1 MKKMKQ
7 NKCLFIPDKIV
18 TANSNN
24 DILTGHAVEITD
36 NIITS
41 IVPVTD
47 DLVNTFPGVI
57 YLYENL
63 VLSPGFVQTHIHLC
77 QTLFRG
83 LADDLQL
90 LDWLGKKIF
99 PFENAHNQNS
109 LRASCQLGI
118 DELLASGTTTI
129 LDMGT
134 LNHQEVVFEELK
146 NSGMRAYAGNCL
158 IDINEL
164 YPAFK
169 KSSEDNLKYTYDL
182 AKAYHNY
189 TDKIKFGFAP
199 RFVLSCTEKLLIDIK
214 AMSGEFEGSLMHT
227 HSSEN
232 KSEIETVR
240 RMTGKENIEYFDS
253 INFLDD
259 RTVLA
264 HCIHLN
270 KKEIGILKKHNTR
283 VSHCPSS
290 NLKLGSGI
298 ADIPG
303 YLKEGISVSLGADGA
318 PCNNNLSAFVEMRLA
333 ALIQK
338 PIHGPEAM
346 DALTVF
352 RLATIEGAK
361 ALHLE
366 NEIGSIEV
374 GKKADFVLLDLE
386 KTNQP
391 LNQEN
396 IYSSIV
402 YSCNKENVVN
412 VFIDGVK
419 VAENGSSLLSDE
431 RELIARGRQE
441 LTELIKR
448 IN

>member
-1 MKKMKQ
+1 MKRFNQ
-7 NKCLFIPDKIV
+7 NKNLFIPGKIV
-18 TANSNN
+18 TANSSN
-24 DILTGHAVEITD
+24 DVFTGHAVEVTD
-36 NIITS
+36 NIITD
-41 IVPVTD
+41 IVLVTK
-47 DLVNTFPGVI
+47 DLINSFEGEVFRFDS
-57 YLYENL
+57 L
-63 VLSPGFVQTHIHLC
+63 VLIPGFVQTHVHLC

-90 LDWLGKKIF
+90 LDWLGRKIF

-118 DELLASGTTTI
+118 DELLSSGTTTI

-134 LNHQEVVFEELK
+134 LNHQNVIFDELK
-146 NSGMRAYAGNCL
+146 KSGIRAYAGNCL
-158 IDINEL
+158 IDINDL

-169 KSSEDNLKYTYDL
+169 NSTEDNLKYTYEL
-182 AKAYHNY
+182 AKTYHNY

-199 RFVLSCTEKLLIDIK
+199 RFVLSCSEKLLICVRE
-214 AMSGEFEGSLMHT
+214 MSADFDGSLMHT

-232 KSEIETVR
+232 KGEIEAVR
-240 RMTGKENIEYFDS
+240 KMTGKENIEYFDS
-253 INFLDD
+253 INFLDNK
-259 RTVLA
+259 TILA

-270 KKEIGILKKHNTR
+270 EKEIAILQKNDSR

-290 NLKLGSGI
+290 NLKLGSGV
-298 ADIPG
+298 ANIPD
-303 YLKEGISVSLGADGA
+303 YIKKGISVSLGADGA
-318 PCNNNLSAFVEMRLA
+318 PCNNNLSVFTEMRLA

-338 PIHGPEAM
+338 PIYGPQSM

-361 ALHLE
+361 ALHLDD
-366 NEIGSIEV
+366 EIGSIEI
-374 GKKADFVLLDLE
+374 GKKADFVFLDLE

-396 IYSSIV
+396 IFSSIV
-402 YSCNKENVVN
+402 YSANKENVMFVY
-412 VFIDGVK
+412 IDGVK

-431 RELIARGRQE
+431 GELLARSREE
-441 LTELIKR
+441 LSQLIKR